1 MDKTTIAHELGHA
14 ICAEVQ
20 DKIWY
25 PTGLSFKEDDTA
37 AAYCYCDKKKNKKTY
52 VNSPHSKSNGMM
64 NLGGLFGELLWHGK
78 WSPWSARADID
89 EFVSLNEKSKGKL
102 KQELDDWMWV
112 DDDKLS
118 FRFCTQFGDI
128 ESRRSFR
135 MDTHDTARR
144 LPIVWEA
151 YLDFCDRIDK
161 KAFIENVDYIDDND
175 IEEVESDLLKKIM
188 KEIILK

>member
-1 MDKTTIAHELGHA
+1 
-14 ICAEVQ
+14 
-20 DKIWY
+20 
-25 PTGLSFKEDDTA
+25 
-37 AAYCYCDKKKNKKTY
+37 
-52 VNSPHSKSNGMM
+52 
-64 NLGGLFGELLWHGK
+64 
-78 WSPWSARADID
+78 
-89 EFVSLNEKSKGKL
+89 
-102 KQELDDWMWV
+102 
-112 DDDKLS
+112 
-118 FRFCTQFGDI
+118 
-128 ESRRSFR
+128 